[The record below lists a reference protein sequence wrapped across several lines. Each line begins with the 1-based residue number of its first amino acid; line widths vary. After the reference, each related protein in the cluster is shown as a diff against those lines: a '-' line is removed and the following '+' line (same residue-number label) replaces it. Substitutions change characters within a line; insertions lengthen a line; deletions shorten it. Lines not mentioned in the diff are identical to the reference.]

1 MYYDPTYFC
10 FMLPALLLTMYAQWR
25 VSSAY
30 SKWGKIR
37 NSLNITGVDAARR
50 LLSSAGNTGTSI
62 AGSAGLAGVQ
72 LAGIGGTLTD
82 NYNPSKNTLFLS
94 QGVAQNPSVAS
105 IAVAAHEIGHASQQ
119 ADGYGPLRLRSLLVP
134 VVNIGSYLGWIMIIG
149 GIFLNI
155 IQISWLGVLFF
166 SFGAIFA
173 LATLPVELNASNRA
187 RAMLSQ
193 NGMLPSEEDARGV
206 NEVLNAAALTY
217 VAGLAS
223 AFMQLFYFIS
233 LLSGRRRS

>member
-1 MYYDPTYFC
+1 MFYDPTYLC
-10 FMLPALLLTMYAQWR
+10 FMLPALLLTMFAQWR

-30 SKWGKIR
+30 SKWSKTR

-50 LLSSAGNTGTSI
+50 LLSAAGNTGTSL

-82 NYNPSKNTLFLS
+82 NYDPSRNTLFLS

-105 IAVAAHEIGHASQQ
+105 IAIAAHEIGHASQQ
-119 ADGYGPLRLRSLLVP
+119 AEGYGPLRLRSLLVP
-134 VVNIGSYLGWIMIIG
+134 MVNIGSYLGWIMIIG
-149 GIFLNI
+149 GFFLNL

-187 RAMLSQ
+187 RAMLAQ
-193 NGMLPSEEDARGV
+193 NGMLAGEEDARGV

-233 LLSGRRRS
+233 LVGGRRRS